1 MPLVRPRPGGR
12 GASRL
17 TTPDARLRRAL
28 AAAMEVARAGE
39 ASMPPLPA
47 PTGLLPFL
55 RFARLPPAALA
66 ATRRVLEADAEFRAR
81 VAAATDESEVGREG
95 WLFLTR
101 PDGWD
106 TELEQ
111 SAQAR
116 TELEAAA
123 AEERAEQDA
132 RRQLSRLEATVARL
146 ELDLADVRRE
156 LARATVA
163 LAEERRV
170 SADAS
175 RRAAELADRLTA
187 ARDERERRR
196 GDAQAAATEVAR
208 LRAELAAQ
216 APVVDIAAVA
226 SAVEGASAAADRL
239 RHQLATAT
247 AALHAYD
254 TAPDA
259 VDPPADANAGAPP
272 LPASPSPSQ
281 AARRK
286 PVPLPPAVFDD
297 SDEAAVFLVRVNGM
311 VLLVDGYNVTMLGW
325 PGLPIPDQR
334 ARLVDALAELVARTG
349 AEVEV
354 VFDGSADTS
363 ARAIGARRGVRVSF
377 SPPGVEADDVVIARA
392 GAIPS
397 HRPVTVASN
406 DRRVREGA
414 HAAGANVVSSA
425 QLLAALRR

>member
-1 MPLVRPRPGGR
+1 VPLVRPRPGGR

-106 TELEQ
+106 TELE
-111 SAQAR
+111 
-116 TELEAAA
+116 AAA

-146 ELDLADVRRE
+146 ELDLAEVRRE